1 VGHTL
6 EQWQSRQEAHF
17 RALAA
22 ARSGSS
28 FPLFALEHGLNGE
41 EVGEISNLLKERLRA
56 NLSLSPFWLLWAIYA
71 AEIGYAYE
79 GDEYWQT
86 FEQKTP
92 GWDDHLRYSLASWF
106 RKFQETYYGVAPTGQ
121 WASHFRL
128 IAWPITH
135 AILPQY
141 LQRQFARALY
151 DLRFRLASL
160 VSLNAAAV
168 GRLLAAQAHGSSRFH
183 EFLQQEELTGRIV
196 LAVLGHTPKGGVEP
210 IEKATLDR
218 IVGDL
223 EKVRASREW
232 LKEAR
237 RVVRDRFVGL
247 ARGAAP
253 GMPRTPSMP
262 HEGPGN
268 PSIRPNLSLRYSGQ
282 ATWSLLADLPD
293 LRPLATTAE
302 LREFLRTT
310 RCQLNGADTPR
321 PAGWLFGSRRSVV
334 LKAWPNANEPL
345 VKFEGH
351 DAIIEALLAS
361 DCRISRGPSW
371 LFRIGSDGI
380 AREIAGR
387 IVRPGQSYILVGTDA
402 LPKPEGWI
410 AETNVD
416 CAGVSARRLDVPV
429 GVSAQEIAR
438 LQSAQLQLAKTIR
451 VWPAGLPG
459 RGWNGEGSSEWLTT
473 EWPCLGLV
481 HDHPIV
487 GYVLSLDGGAEA
499 IIEAGAVGSPS
510 FLRLPPLP
518 AGVHF
523 LSARALRDPSLQREA
538 PAPEAEGHLVLNVRE
553 PEPWH
558 PGQALH
564 TGLIVTADPN
574 DGDLDTFWDDRISL
588 TIIGPESR
596 QVHCRVTLAKSDGTE
611 VLSATVGDAFNL
623 PVSPEAWSRQF
634 RKFTQN
640 DDTAAT
646 YVEATS
652 GCLVVEGEDL
662 GEFRIP
668 FERVVLPIRW
678 QLRRRDGAVSARLV
692 NDTGREDKSPTV
704 NFFDMR
710 YPLRSQELS
719 TGEVGAGLNIEPPG
733 GLLVAAF
740 DPYQDDVVV
749 SSTSPTSSLRDLG
762 VAPSF
767 PELEN
772 SAVTIPQALTALR
785 SWSKARLVGP
795 LAGVRRAQITTG
807 LTSAI
812 YKRLCGD
819 GWARSEAAFRS
830 SSSDQTTLDGLKS
843 QVDGRT
849 GFAAVINLHFHRMDE
864 NFTEGA
870 AWYADLSRRYK
881 VCSQPATCVAAL
893 WFASDPA
900 RLAAD
905 LSDGDLERLTEEL
918 AANPAVLRGARLL
931 ALLSANSG
939 HPGSELLP
947 RWSW

>member
-1 VGHTL
+1 M
-6 EQWQSRQEAHF
+6 
-17 RALAA
+17 
-22 ARSGSS
+22 
-28 FPLFALEHGLNGE
+28 FALEHGLSNDE
-41 EVGEISNLLKERLRA
+41 IDEISRLLRERLRS
-56 NLSLSPFWLLWAIYA
+56 NLSLSPFWLLWAIYG
-71 AEIGYAYE
+71 AELGYAYV
-79 GDEYWQT
+79 GDEYWQS

-92 GWDDHLRYSLASWF
+92 YWDDHDRYRLAAWF

-160 VSLNAAAV
+160 VSLNAAAI
-168 GRLLAAQAHGSSRFH
+168 GHLLAAQAHGSSRFH

-223 EKVRASREW
+223 EEVRASREW

-253 GMPRTPSMP
+253 GMPRPPSTP
-262 HEGPGN
+262 HEVPSN

-282 ATWSLLADLPD
+282 ATWALLADLPD

-302 LREFLRTT
+302 IREFLRTT

-334 LKAWPNANEPL
+334 LKTWPNANRPL
-345 VKFEGH
+345 VKFERH
-351 DAIIEALLAS
+351 DAVVEGLLGS

-380 AREIAGR
+380 AREITGR

-410 AETNVD
+410 AETGID

-473 EWPCLGLV
+473 ESPCLGLV

-499 IIEAGAVGSPS
+499 IIEAGAVGFPS
-510 FLRLPPLP
+510 FLRLAPLP

-538 PAPEAEGHLVLNVRE
+538 PAPEAEGHLMLNVRE

-558 PGQALH
+558 PGQPLH
-564 TGLIVTADPN
+564 TGLIVTVDPN

-588 TIIGPESR
+588 TILGPESR

-611 VLSATVGDAFNL
+611 VLSATVGEAFNL
-623 PVSPEAWSRQF
+623 PVLPAAWSRQF
-634 RKFTQN
+634 RKFAQH

-646 YVEATS
+646 YVEATA
-652 GCLVVEGEDL
+652 GCLIVEGEDL

-678 QLRRRDGAVSARLV
+678 QLRRQDSAVSARLV
-692 NDTGREDKSPTV
+692 NDTGKEGMLPTV
-704 NFFDMR
+704 IRYDMR
-710 YPLRSQELS
+710 NPLLGNELS
-719 TGEVGAGLNIEPPG
+719 PREAAEPIQVGSPG
-733 GLLVAAF
+733 SLLVASLG
-740 DPYQDDVVV
+740 DYEDHVVI
-749 SSTSPTSSLRDLG
+749 STTSRGSSLQDLG
-762 VAPSF
+762 VAPTF
-767 PELEN
+767 AQLESGAI
-772 SAVTIPQALTALR
+772 SAPQALATLKR
-785 SWSKARLVGP
+785 WSDARLVGP
-795 LAGVRRAQITTG
+795 LAAVRLDQVKAG
-807 LTSAI
+807 LVSAI
-812 YKRLCGD
+812 YERICGE

-830 SSSDQTTLDGLKS
+830 SSSGQTTLDDLKS
-843 QVDGRT
+843 HVDGRT
-849 GFAAVINLHFHRMDE
+849 GFAAVINLHFRRMDG

-881 VCSQPATCVAAL
+881 VCAQPATCVAAL

-931 ALLSANSG
+931 ALLSANRG
-939 HPGSELLP
+939 QPGSELLP